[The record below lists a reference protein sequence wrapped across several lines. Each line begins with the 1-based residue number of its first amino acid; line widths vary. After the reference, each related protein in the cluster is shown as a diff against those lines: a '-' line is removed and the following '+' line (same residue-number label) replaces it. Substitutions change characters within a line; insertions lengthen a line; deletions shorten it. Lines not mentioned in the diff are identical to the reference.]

1 MMRKQIEKKFLIT
14 KTNILRFDKSRVLDC
29 FFDNQS
35 EIDQGIIEL
44 LLINQDPK
52 LLQDDEKNLG
62 KTPNSESLKS

>member
-1 MMRKQIEKKFLIT
+1 M
-14 KTNILRFDKSRVLDC
+14 LDC

-35 EIDQGIIEL
+35 EMDQGIIEL

-52 LLQDDEKNLG
+52 LLEDGEKNLG

>member
-1 MMRKQIEKKFLIT
+1 MRKQIEKKFLIT

>member
-1 MMRKQIEKKFLIT
+1 M
-14 KTNILRFDKSRVLDC
+14 RFDKSRMLDC

-35 EIDQGIIEL
+35 EMDQGIIEL

-62 KTPNSESLKS
+62 KPPNSESLKS

>member
-1 MMRKQIEKKFLIT
+1 MIT
-14 KTNILRFDKSRVLDC
+14 KRNILRFDKNRMLDC

-35 EIDQGIIEL
+35 EMDQGIIEL
-44 LLINQDPK
+44 LLINQEPK

>member
-1 MMRKQIEKKFLIT
+1 MRKQIEKKFLIT

-52 LLQDDEKNLG
+52 LLQDDEKIWEKRQNC
-62 KTPNSESLKS
+62 ESLKS

>member
-1 MMRKQIEKKFLIT
+1 MRKQIEKKFLIT

-52 LLQDDEKNLG
+52 FLQDDEKNLG